1 MGKPFHTHKVTI
13 NDRRRDNKKKSDV
26 LNKGASPED
35 VQQVFNTCY
44 KDQVR
49 ALYRAVLRG
58 R

>member
-1 MGKPFHTHKVTI
+1 MGKGFHTHKVTI
-13 NDRRRDNKKKSDV
+13 NDRRRDNKKKTDV
-26 LNKGASPED
+26 LSKGVSSDE

-44 KDQVR
+44 RDQVR